1 MTAARL
7 DAAQLS
13 GAQLVLANAERASF
27 AGADLTYADFSYGI
41 LVGSDINDCITQKTN
56 LHGVAD
62 TGVRWTK
69 HQRDAAK
76 QTDQDRY
83 EAETWQPPP

>member
-1 MTAARL
+1 M
-7 DAAQLS
+7 
-13 GAQLVLANAERASF
+13 
-27 AGADLTYADFSYGI
+27 
-41 LVGSDINDCITQKTN
+41 SDSITDKTN

-69 HQRDAAK
+69 HQHAVARL
-76 QTDQDRY
+76 TDKDRY